1 MGVVLRCVFNIIS
14 TSLAT
19 LIGNWIGGQLR
30 YYLTG
35 EYLQTVRFV
44 YKTHKGRTLTNSPV
58 ATKFY
63 PGLLFSLVGKPRW
76 LFALIGGVLAGG
88 LIPDRFEHYWLEH
101 VIEPLIVDRFLER
114 DEQEHLQLPAI
125 DG

>member
-1 MGVVLRCVFNIIS
+1 MGVVLRYVFNIFS
-14 TSLAT
+14 SSLAT

-35 EYLQTVRFV
+35 ENLQTIRFE
-44 YKTHKGRTLTNSPV
+44 YTTNKGRRLTNSPV

-88 LIPDRFEHYWLEH
+88 LIPDWFEHYWLER
-101 VIEPLIVDRFLER
+101 VIEPLIIDRVLES
-114 DEQEHLQLPAI
+114 QEKEP
-125 DG
+125 